1 MTRLEWSPLYPHP
14 SSPSIFPGRGA
25 DLLGLPSH
33 PSEPAALAALTPE
46 TTPAPGAPKC
56 FQVALTLPTGE
67 EPPHPGSIDVVN
79 YPSNS
84 LKSIAHKM
92 MFGQT
97 RIFTAFCFNGNLKA
111 QSLFFGC
118 GEYTHKLSFNYQHS
132 VCFSA
137 GNNSESDVYKLNL
150 LALVILVRY

>member
-1 MTRLEWSPLYPHP
+1 MTRLEWFPLYPCP

-67 EPPHPGSIDVVN
+67 EPPCPGSIDVVN

-97 RIFTAFCFNGNLKA
+97 QTFTALCFNGNLKA
-111 QSLFFGC
+111 QSLFSGRVT
-118 GEYTHKLSFNYQHS
+118 YTHKCCFNYQHF
-132 VCFSA
+132 VCFSTGKVQA
-137 GNNSESDVYKLNL
+137 TL
-150 LALVILVRY
+150 RM